1 MKPESKTDFW
11 EIPVVL
17 LRAGWLPFPFRYFHM
32 RSASRPPHRF
42 LYRIPF
48 SPDELLIFCLPHGV
62 ISKYFFL
69 KHVRCK
75 RSNLCAVRIKSTAFH
90 PWETVVIL
98 SEKIRWIRLDLFLVI
113 FLYNIYSSLYS
124 SQFVFTYF
132 PSKFVPKLCLLLR
145 TTLSIS
151 NFTFLCSFFK
161 V

>member
-1 MKPESKTDFW
+1 MEPESKIDFW

-17 LRAGWLPFPFRYFHM
+17 LLAGWLPFPCCYFRM

-42 LYRIPF
+42 LHQIPF
-48 SPDELLIFCLPHGV
+48 SPDELLIFCLPHSV

-69 KHVRCK
+69 KHIRCK
-75 RSNLCAVRIKSTAFH
+75 RSNLCAVQIKSTAFH
-90 PWETVVIL
+90 PWETIVIL

-113 FLYNIYSSLYS
+113 LYNIYSSLYS
-124 SQFVFTYF
+124 PRFAFTYF
-132 PSKFVPKLCLLLR
+132 PSKFIPKLCLLLR